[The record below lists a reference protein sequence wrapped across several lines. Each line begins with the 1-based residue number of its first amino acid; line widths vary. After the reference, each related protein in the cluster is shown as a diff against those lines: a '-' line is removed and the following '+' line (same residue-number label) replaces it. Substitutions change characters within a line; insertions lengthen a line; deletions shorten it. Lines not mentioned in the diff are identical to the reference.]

1 MTINDLFKIIE
12 ERKQAKPEESYV
24 AKIME
29 EGTDRIVQ
37 KIGEEAVEVVIAA
50 KNEDKS
56 EVVGEFAD
64 LLFHSLVLLSHL
76 DINPEDILKEL
87 ERRHDSAK
95 IKKGK
100 YTT

>member
-1 MTINDLFKIIE
+1 MTIDDLFRIIE
-12 ERKQAKPEESYV
+12 DRKSAPPEESYV

-29 EGTDRIVQ
+29 EGKDRIIQ
-37 KIGEEAVEVVIAA
+37 KIGEEAVEVIIAS
-50 KNEDKS
+50 KNDNKS
-56 EVVGEFAD
+56 EIISEFAD

-76 DINPEDILKEL
+76 DINPEEILTEL
-87 ERRHDSAK
+87 ERRHESGK